1 MSDIEIVEEVDE
13 ETDILAQMKKTDSE
27 LRNPCC

>member
-13 ETDILAQMKKTDSE
+13 ETDIPAQMKKTDSE